1 MIGKAKSIS
10 HGINDIRYITGESR
24 NKKHPERIFHVGDN
38 LLPPG
43 LDATGIWDSMRL
55 TLEKSKRVKN
65 SVIRIEVSPAPEH
78 TKDFTID
85 DWQRLWDDF
94 TDEFDNIELLDKNG
108 KTYSPKT
115 ALKGSKGTVWLHL
128 ESKSGIP
135 HLHGAFCRIDE
146 RGNINNDHD
155 IHLRAQ
161 RAAERVALKR
171 GWTTAAEVRE
181 TNIGQV
187 NRDCMETLQSMES
200 WSWDEY
206 VARLRSKGYEFWELR
221 DNKKILRGYVLKKG
235 NARYKASELGRGR
248 NLMAT
253 KLESTWKKLHAA
265 PKTRTVST
273 QPAAGKSIP
282 TTPRTI
288 PVHAQGTTPVP
299 QYTGYRPGTSPYHID
314 IDGESRRFFIPDE
327 ALDVFNDEFDYR
339 ETANSRDLTDM
350 AAALFVGMLDTP
362 AVPSGGGGGSSNDL
376 PWGRREDEDEREWAR
391 RCAREA
397 ARVNVEKLENRLSEA
412 LPKMDGAV
420 SSLRGAST
428 VTLGEE
434 ARKTLEQEGEKICRK
449 MADRM
454 ERECARL
461 AGRLS
466 ANDRVLI
473 SATAFWCMVE
483 AIISLAAAFVCTC
496 AANARLI
503 HSILLWEVLGCTAAF
518 LVVCVTL
525 TIFICRKL
533 RRE

>member
-43 LDATGIWDSMRL
+43 LDVTGIWDSMRL

-253 KLESTWKKLHAA
+253 KLESTWKSCTRLPRQGLFRHSPPQGNLYRLHPGRFRFTHKERHRFRNTPAIVPVPARTISTSTGKAA
-265 PKTRTVST
+265 GSSFPMKRWTYSMTSSTTGRQPTAVTSRTWLRHFSSGCSILRRFLREVVAAVPTTCLGEDARTRTNGNGH
-273 QPAAGKSIP
+273 AGA
-282 TTPRTI
+282 
-288 PVHAQGTTPVP
+288 PVKRQG
-299 QYTGYRPGTSPYHID
+299 
-314 IDGESRRFFIPDE
+314 
-327 ALDVFNDEFDYR
+327 
-339 ETANSRDLTDM
+339 
-350 AAALFVGMLDTP
+350 
-362 AVPSGGGGGSSNDL
+362 
-376 PWGRREDEDEREWAR
+376 
-391 RCAREA
+391 
-397 ARVNVEKLENRLSEA
+397 
-412 LPKMDGAV
+412 
-420 SSLRGAST
+420 
-428 VTLGEE
+428 
-434 ARKTLEQEGEKICRK
+434 
-449 MADRM
+449 
-454 ERECARL
+454 
-461 AGRLS
+461 
-466 ANDRVLI
+466 
-473 SATAFWCMVE
+473 
-483 AIISLAAAFVCTC
+483 
-496 AANARLI
+496 
-503 HSILLWEVLGCTAAF
+503 
-518 LVVCVTL
+518 
-525 TIFICRKL
+525 
-533 RRE
+533 

>member
-1 MIGKAKSIS
+1 MTEDNKQDTSFPSGGSRTEYIGAKVTVEQKQYIRRLAAECGMTVSSYVLARAFNYRPKARLTARQEAVMETLIGCRSDLVNYTSALRGMNPEKRRQMFNSYPFMLEWLKELGRLAERVTDVLDKVRFS
-10 HGINDIRYITGESR
+10 NRLPDGIRAMLYVSGESR

-397 ARVNVEKLENRLSEA
+397 ARVIGKK
-412 LPKMDGAV
+412 PKTG
-420 SSLRGAST
+420 
-428 VTLGEE
+428 
-434 ARKTLEQEGEKICRK
+434 RKR
-449 MADRM
+449 
-454 ERECARL
+454 
-461 AGRLS
+461 
-466 ANDRVLI
+466 
-473 SATAFWCMVE
+473 
-483 AIISLAAAFVCTC
+483 
-496 AANARLI
+496 
-503 HSILLWEVLGCTAAF
+503 
-518 LVVCVTL
+518 
-525 TIFICRKL
+525 
-533 RRE
+533 

>member
-24 NKKHPERIFHVGDN
+24 NKKHPELIFHVKDN

-43 LDATGIWDSMRL
+43 LDATGIWDSMQL
-55 TLEKSKRVKN
+55 TLEKFKRVRN
-65 SVIRIEVSPAPEH
+65 SVIRIEVSPAKEH

-94 TDEFDNIELLDKNG
+94 MSEFDNIELLDKNG

-115 ALKGSKGTVWLHL
+115 NLKGSKGTVRLHL

-171 GWTTAAEVRE
+171 GWTTAAKVRE

-248 NLMAT
+248 NFMAS
-253 KLESTWKKLHAA
+253 KLESTWKKLHAVS
-265 PKTRTVST
+265 KTAKQTSS
-273 QPAAGKSIP
+273 AAVITRP
-282 TTPRTI
+282 VTI
-288 PVHAQGTTPVP
+288 PVKGTTSVMPRQTSVQVQRTAPVP
-299 QYTGYRPGTSPYHID
+299 QYTVYRPGTSPYHID
-314 IDGESRRFFIPDE
+314 IAEERRVRLPRDGQQPRP
-327 ALDVFNDEFDYR
+327 Y
-339 ETANSRDLTDM
+339 
-350 AAALFVGMLDTP
+350 GH
-362 AVPSGGGGGSSNDL
+362 GGGTFRRDARCSGCSFGR
-376 PWGRREDEDEREWAR
+376 WGRRFQRP
-391 RCAREA
+391 
-397 ARVNVEKLENRLSEA
+397 A
-412 LPKMDGAV
+412 LGKT
-420 SSLRGAST
+420 RGR
-428 VTLGEE
+428 G
-434 ARKTLEQEGEKICRK
+434 
-449 MADRM
+449 
-454 ERECARL
+454 
-461 AGRLS
+461 
-466 ANDRVLI
+466 
-473 SATAFWCMVE
+473 
-483 AIISLAAAFVCTC
+483 
-496 AANARLI
+496 
-503 HSILLWEVLGCTAAF
+503 
-518 LVVCVTL
+518 
-525 TIFICRKL
+525 
-533 RRE
+533 

>member
-253 KLESTWKKLHAA
+253 NLKARGKSCTRLPRQGLFRHSPPQGNLYRLHPGRFRFTHKERHRFRNTPAIVPVPARTISTSTGKAA
-265 PKTRTVST
+265 GSSFPMKRWTYSMTSSTTGRQPTAVTSRTWLRHFSSGCSILRRFLREVVAAVPTTCLGEDARTRTNGNGH
-273 QPAAGKSIP
+273 AGA
-282 TTPRTI
+282 
-288 PVHAQGTTPVP
+288 PVKRQG
-299 QYTGYRPGTSPYHID
+299 
-314 IDGESRRFFIPDE
+314 
-327 ALDVFNDEFDYR
+327 
-339 ETANSRDLTDM
+339 
-350 AAALFVGMLDTP
+350 
-362 AVPSGGGGGSSNDL
+362 
-376 PWGRREDEDEREWAR
+376 
-391 RCAREA
+391 
-397 ARVNVEKLENRLSEA
+397 
-412 LPKMDGAV
+412 
-420 SSLRGAST
+420 
-428 VTLGEE
+428 
-434 ARKTLEQEGEKICRK
+434 
-449 MADRM
+449 
-454 ERECARL
+454 
-461 AGRLS
+461 
-466 ANDRVLI
+466 
-473 SATAFWCMVE
+473 
-483 AIISLAAAFVCTC
+483 
-496 AANARLI
+496 
-503 HSILLWEVLGCTAAF
+503 
-518 LVVCVTL
+518 
-525 TIFICRKL
+525 
-533 RRE
+533 

>member
-273 QPAAGKSIP
+273 HSPPQGNLYRLHPGRFRFTHKERHRFRNTPAIVPVPARTISTSTGKAAGSSFPMKRWTYSMTSSTTGRQPTAVTSRTWLRHFSSGCSILRRFLREVVAAVP
-282 TTPRTI
+282 TT
-288 PVHAQGTTPVP
+288 
-299 QYTGYRPGTSPYHID
+299 
-314 IDGESRRFFIPDE
+314 
-327 ALDVFNDEFDYR
+327 
-339 ETANSRDLTDM
+339 
-350 AAALFVGMLDTP
+350 
-362 AVPSGGGGGSSNDL
+362 
-376 PWGRREDEDEREWAR
+376 
-391 RCAREA
+391 C
-397 ARVNVEKLENRLSEA
+397 
-412 LPKMDGAV
+412 
-420 SSLRGAST
+420 
-428 VTLGEE
+428 LGED
-434 ARKTLEQEGEKICRK
+434 ARTRTNGNGH
-449 MADRM
+449 
-454 ERECARL
+454 
-461 AGRLS
+461 AGAPVKRQ
-466 ANDRVLI
+466 
-473 SATAFWCMVE
+473 
-483 AIISLAAAFVCTC
+483 
-496 AANARLI
+496 
-503 HSILLWEVLGCTAAF
+503 G
-518 LVVCVTL
+518 
-525 TIFICRKL
+525 
-533 RRE
+533 

>member
-78 TKDFTID
+78 TKDFTIDDWQRLWDDFTDEFDNIELLDKNGKTYSPKTALKGSKGTVWLHLESKSGIPHLHGAFCRIDERGNINNDHDIHLRAQRAAERVALKRGWTTAAEVRETNID

-397 ARVNVEKLENRLSEA
+397 ARVIGKK
-412 LPKMDGAV
+412 PKTG
-420 SSLRGAST
+420 
-428 VTLGEE
+428 
-434 ARKTLEQEGEKICRK
+434 RKR
-449 MADRM
+449 
-454 ERECARL
+454 
-461 AGRLS
+461 
-466 ANDRVLI
+466 
-473 SATAFWCMVE
+473 
-483 AIISLAAAFVCTC
+483 
-496 AANARLI
+496 
-503 HSILLWEVLGCTAAF
+503 
-518 LVVCVTL
+518 
-525 TIFICRKL
+525 
-533 RRE
+533 

>member
-187 NRDCMETLQSMES
+187 NRDCMDVICKFSC
-200 WSWDEY
+200 
-206 VARLRSKGYEFWELR
+206 A
-221 DNKKILRGYVLKKG
+221 
-235 NARYKASELGRGR
+235 
-248 NLMAT
+248 
-253 KLESTWKKLHAA
+253 
-265 PKTRTVST
+265 
-273 QPAAGKSIP
+273 
-282 TTPRTI
+282 
-288 PVHAQGTTPVP
+288 
-299 QYTGYRPGTSPYHID
+299 
-314 IDGESRRFFIPDE
+314 FF
-327 ALDVFNDEFDYR
+327 
-339 ETANSRDLTDM
+339 
-350 AAALFVGMLDTP
+350 
-362 AVPSGGGGGSSNDL
+362 
-376 PWGRREDEDEREWAR
+376 
-391 RCAREA
+391 
-397 ARVNVEKLENRLSEA
+397 
-412 LPKMDGAV
+412 
-420 SSLRGAST
+420 
-428 VTLGEE
+428 
-434 ARKTLEQEGEKICRK
+434 
-449 MADRM
+449 
-454 ERECARL
+454 
-461 AGRLS
+461 
-466 ANDRVLI
+466 
-473 SATAFWCMVE
+473 
-483 AIISLAAAFVCTC
+483 
-496 AANARLI
+496 
-503 HSILLWEVLGCTAAF
+503 
-518 LVVCVTL
+518 
-525 TIFICRKL
+525 
-533 RRE
+533 

>member
-171 GWTTAAEVRE
+171 GWTCSTMNLTTGRQPTAVTLRTWQWLSLSGCSMFRQSLPKAEAVPATFPGGVR
-181 TNIGQV
+181 T
-187 NRDCMETLQSMES
+187 RMT
-200 WSWDEY
+200 
-206 VARLRSKGYEFWELR
+206 
-221 DNKKILRGYVLKKG
+221 
-235 NARYKASELGRGR
+235 GR
-248 NLMAT
+248 
-253 KLESTWKKLHAA
+253 K
-265 PKTRTVST
+265 PKT
-273 QPAAGKSIP
+273 GLK
-282 TTPRTI
+282 
-288 PVHAQGTTPVP
+288 
-299 QYTGYRPGTSPYHID
+299 
-314 IDGESRRFFIPDE
+314 
-327 ALDVFNDEFDYR
+327 
-339 ETANSRDLTDM
+339 
-350 AAALFVGMLDTP
+350 
-362 AVPSGGGGGSSNDL
+362 
-376 PWGRREDEDEREWAR
+376 
-391 RCAREA
+391 
-397 ARVNVEKLENRLSEA
+397 
-412 LPKMDGAV
+412 
-420 SSLRGAST
+420 
-428 VTLGEE
+428 
-434 ARKTLEQEGEKICRK
+434 
-449 MADRM
+449 
-454 ERECARL
+454 
-461 AGRLS
+461 
-466 ANDRVLI
+466 
-473 SATAFWCMVE
+473 
-483 AIISLAAAFVCTC
+483 
-496 AANARLI
+496 
-503 HSILLWEVLGCTAAF
+503 
-518 LVVCVTL
+518 
-525 TIFICRKL
+525 
-533 RRE
+533 

>member
-235 NARYKASELGRGR
+235 KTPDTRLPNSAGGATSWRPNLKARGKSCTRLPRQGLFRHSPPQGNLYRLHPGRFRFTHKERHRFRNTPAIVPVPARTISTSTGKAAGSSFPMKRWTYSMTSSTTGRQPTAVTSRTWLRHFSSGCSILRRFLREVVAAVPTTCLGEDAR
-248 NLMAT
+248 
-253 KLESTWKKLHAA
+253 
-265 PKTRTVST
+265 TRTNGNGH
-273 QPAAGKSIP
+273 AGA
-282 TTPRTI
+282 
-288 PVHAQGTTPVP
+288 PVKRQG
-299 QYTGYRPGTSPYHID
+299 
-314 IDGESRRFFIPDE
+314 
-327 ALDVFNDEFDYR
+327 
-339 ETANSRDLTDM
+339 
-350 AAALFVGMLDTP
+350 
-362 AVPSGGGGGSSNDL
+362 
-376 PWGRREDEDEREWAR
+376 
-391 RCAREA
+391 
-397 ARVNVEKLENRLSEA
+397 
-412 LPKMDGAV
+412 
-420 SSLRGAST
+420 
-428 VTLGEE
+428 
-434 ARKTLEQEGEKICRK
+434 
-449 MADRM
+449 
-454 ERECARL
+454 
-461 AGRLS
+461 
-466 ANDRVLI
+466 
-473 SATAFWCMVE
+473 
-483 AIISLAAAFVCTC
+483 
-496 AANARLI
+496 
-503 HSILLWEVLGCTAAF
+503 
-518 LVVCVTL
+518 
-525 TIFICRKL
+525 
-533 RRE
+533 